1 MRTFGAGLFMLGPG
15 ARFEYEE
22 MSAPQLSY
30 LNAAGQVPMV
40 EVGDRPATAR
50 EAEAEG
56 FISMEPA
63 AVPTAQLAGS
73 TEY

>member
-1 MRTFGAGLFMLGPG
+1 
-15 ARFEYEE
+15 
-22 MSAPQLSY
+22 
-30 LNAAGQVPMV
+30 MV

-63 AVPTAQLAGS
+63 TLAPTTQLAGS
-73 TEY
+73 TE